1 MNQREAF
8 LSNHPKTGQDDFR
21 TPAYVLRG
29 IEALTSSSITHDGAC
44 SEDNALAEPF
54 NVFGEDPLPDDS
66 LLFINPPWDTPNVE
80 AFGKAASALMTS
92 RNSCVFLLPNKLSE
106 VRWVNEINSHFSRI
120 IMLGGRIDFSGPH
133 SVKAGASRW
142 GCFLGI
148 LGHGECVFDSVTLRW
163 MKGLPACLL
172 APTAPPR

>member
-80 AFGKAASALMTS
+80 AVVKAASALMTS

-163 MKGLPACLL
+163 MKGLPE
-172 APTAPPR
+172 

>member
-8 LSNHPKTGQDDFR
+8 LSNHPKTGEDDFR

-29 IEALTSSSITHDGAC
+29 IEALTASQITHDGAC
-44 SEDNALAEPF
+44 SEENALAQPF
-54 NVFGEDPLPDDS
+54 DIFSGEDLPDDS
-66 LLFINPPWDTPNVE
+66 LLFINPPWDTRNVE
-80 AFGKAASALMTS
+80 VFVKAASALMTP

-106 VRWVNEINSHFSRI
+106 VRWVNEINSHFSKI

-148 LGHGECVFDSVTLRW
+148 LGQGECVFDSVTLRW
-163 MKGLPACLL
+163 MKGLSE
-172 APTAPPR
+172 